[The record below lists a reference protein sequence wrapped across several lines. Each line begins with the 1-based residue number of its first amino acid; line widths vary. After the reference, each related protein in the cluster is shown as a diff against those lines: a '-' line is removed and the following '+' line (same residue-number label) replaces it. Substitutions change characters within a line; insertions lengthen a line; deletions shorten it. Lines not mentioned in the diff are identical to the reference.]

1 MGRMVLDGQLQHLIG
16 TYGAWLVGAVVG
28 LESMG
33 IPLPG
38 ETTLVTAALYA
49 GTTGRLSITSVV
61 LGAAAGAI
69 VGDNIGFWI
78 GRRFGYRWVVRH
90 QSALRL
96 TPRRLK
102 LGQYLFLRHGG
113 KVVFVGRFVAVLR
126 AFAALLAGL
135 NRMPWRRFLVFNM
148 IGAIVWAVAYG
159 GGAYAFGD
167 KLTSVLGET
176 GILLS
181 AAAAALVVIGFLLAR
196 KYERRLSDEAE
207 RYLPLTRE
215 T

>member
-1 MGRMVLDGQLQHLIG
+1 MALDGQLQHLVAA
-16 TYGAWLVGAVVG
+16 YGAWLVGAIVG

-49 GTTGRLSITSVV
+49 GATGRLSIAAVV
-61 LGAAAGAI
+61 FAAAAGAI

-78 GRRFGYRWVVRH
+78 GRTLGYRWVVRH

-96 TPRRLK
+96 TPKRLR
-102 LGQYLFLRHGG
+102 LGQYLFDRHGG
-113 KVVFVGRFVAVLR
+113 KVVFLGRFVAVLR

-135 NRMPWRRFLVFNM
+135 NRMRWRRFLVFNM
-148 IGAIVWAVAYG
+148 MGAIVWASAYG

-167 KLTSVLGET
+167 KLTNVLGET

-181 AAAAALVVIGFLLAR
+181 AVAAALVVIGFLLAR
-196 KYERRLSDEAE
+196 KYERRVSDEAE
-207 RYLPLTRE
+207 RHVPLTRE

>member
-1 MGRMVLDGQLQHLIG
+1 VDGQLEHLIA
-16 TYGAWLVGAVVG
+16 TYGAWLVGAIVG

-49 GTTGRLSITSVV
+49 GATGRLSIAAVV
-61 LGAAAGAI
+61 FAAAAGAI

-78 GRRFGYRWVVRH
+78 GRTLGYRWVVRH

-96 TPRRLK
+96 TPKRLR
-102 LGQYLFLRHGG
+102 LGQYLFDRHGG
-113 KVVFVGRFVAVLR
+113 KVVFLGRFVAVLR

-135 NRMPWRRFLVFNM
+135 NRMRWRRFLVFNM
-148 IGAIVWAVAYG
+148 MGAIVWASAYG

-167 KLTSVLGET
+167 KLTNVLGET

-181 AAAAALVVIGFLLAR
+181 AVAAALVVIGFLLAR
-196 KYERRLSDEAE
+196 KYERRVSDEAE
-207 RYLPLTRE
+207 RHVPLTRE

>member
-1 MGRMVLDGQLQHLIG
+1 MVADGQLQHLIA
-16 TYGAWLVGAVVG
+16 TYGAWLVGGVVG
-28 LESMG
+28 IESMG
-33 IPLPG
+33 VPLPG

-49 GTTGRLSITSVV
+49 GTTGRLSITSV
-61 LGAAAGAI
+61 LLAAAAGAV

-78 GRRFGYRWVVRH
+78 GRTFGYRWVVRH
-90 QSALRL
+90 QSTFRM

-113 KVVFVGRFVAVLR
+113 KVVFFGRFIAVLR

-148 IGAIVWAVAYG
+148 AGAIVWAAAYG

-167 KLTSVLGET
+167 RLTNVLGET

-196 KYERRLSDEAE
+196 KYEQRLSEEAE
-207 RYLPLTRE
+207 RNSALTTPKRG
-215 T
+215 

>member
-1 MGRMVLDGQLQHLIG
+1 MDGQLEHLIA
-16 TYGAWLVGAVVG
+16 TYGAWLVGAIVG

-49 GTTGRLSITSVV
+49 GATGRLSIAAVV
-61 LGAAAGAI
+61 FAAAAGAI

-78 GRRFGYRWVVRH
+78 GRTLGYRWVVRH

-96 TPRRLK
+96 TPKRLR
-102 LGQYLFLRHGG
+102 LGQYLFDRHGG
-113 KVVFVGRFVAVLR
+113 KVVFLGRFVAVLR

-135 NRMPWRRFLVFNM
+135 NRMRWRRFLVFNM
-148 IGAIVWAVAYG
+148 MGAIVWASAYG

-167 KLTSVLGET
+167 KLTNVLGET

-196 KYERRLSDEAE
+196 KYERRVSDEAE
-207 RYLPLTRE
+207 RHVPLTRE

>member
-1 MGRMVLDGQLQHLIG
+1 MLLNGQLGHLVA
-16 TYGAWLVGAVVG
+16 TYGAWLVGGVVG

-49 GTTGRLSITSVV
+49 GATGRLSIAAVV
-61 LGAAAGAI
+61 FAAAAGAI

-78 GRRFGYRWVVRH
+78 GRTLGYRWVVRH

-96 TPRRLK
+96 TPKRLR
-102 LGQYLFLRHGG
+102 LGQYLFDRHGG
-113 KVVFVGRFVAVLR
+113 KVVFLGRFVAVLR

-135 NRMPWRRFLVFNM
+135 NRMRWRRFLVFNM
-148 IGAIVWAVAYG
+148 MGAIVWASAYG

-167 KLTSVLGET
+167 KLTNVLGET
-176 GILLS
+176 GIVLS

-196 KYERRLSDEAE
+196 KYERRVSDEAE
-207 RYLPLTRE
+207 RHMPLTRE

>member
-1 MGRMVLDGQLQHLIG
+1 VDGQLQHLIA
-16 TYGAWLVGAVVG
+16 TYGAWLVGAIVG

-49 GTTGRLSITSVV
+49 GATGRLSIAAVV
-61 LGAAAGAI
+61 FAAAAGAI
-69 VGDNIGFWI
+69 VGDNMGFWI
-78 GRRFGYRWVVRH
+78 GRTLGYRWVVRH

-96 TPRRLK
+96 TPKRLR
-102 LGQYLFLRHGG
+102 LGQYLFDRHGG
-113 KVVFVGRFVAVLR
+113 KVVFLGRFVAVLR

-135 NRMPWRRFLVFNM
+135 NRMRWRRFLVFNM
-148 IGAIVWAVAYG
+148 MGAIVWASAYG

-167 KLTSVLGET
+167 KLTNVLGET

-181 AAAAALVVIGFLLAR
+181 AVAAALVVIGFLLAR
-196 KYERRLSDEAE
+196 KYERRVSDEAE
-207 RYLPLTRE
+207 RHVPLTRE

>member
-1 MGRMVLDGQLQHLIG
+1 MFLDGQLEHLVA
-16 TYGAWLVGAVVG
+16 TYGAWLVGAIVG

-49 GTTGRLSITSVV
+49 GATGRLSIAAVV
-61 LGAAAGAI
+61 FAAAAGAI

-78 GRRFGYRWVVRH
+78 GRTLGYRWVVRH

-96 TPRRLK
+96 TPKRLR
-102 LGQYLFLRHGG
+102 LGQYLFDRHGG
-113 KVVFVGRFVAVLR
+113 KVVFLGRFVAVLR

-135 NRMPWRRFLVFNM
+135 NRMRWGRFLVFNM
-148 IGAIVWAVAYG
+148 MGAIVWASAYG

-167 KLTSVLGET
+167 KLTNVLGDT

-196 KYERRLSDEAE
+196 KYEQRLSEEAE
-207 RYLPLTRE
+207 QNLALTTPKRG
-215 T
+215 

>member
-1 MGRMVLDGQLQHLIG
+1 
-16 TYGAWLVGAVVG
+16 
-28 LESMG
+28 MG

-49 GTTGRLSITSVV
+49 GATGRLSIAAVV
-61 LGAAAGAI
+61 FAAAAGAI

-78 GRRFGYRWVVRH
+78 GRTLGYRWVVRH

-96 TPRRLK
+96 TPKRLR
-102 LGQYLFLRHGG
+102 LGQYLFDRHGG
-113 KVVFVGRFVAVLR
+113 KVVFLGRFVAVLR

-135 NRMPWRRFLVFNM
+135 NRMRWRRFLVFNM
-148 IGAIVWAVAYG
+148 MGAIVWASAYG

-196 KYERRLSDEAE
+196 KYERRVSDEAE
-207 RYLPLTRE
+207 RHVPLTRE

>member
-1 MGRMVLDGQLQHLIG
+1 MALDGQLQHLVA
-16 TYGAWLVGAVVG
+16 TYGAWLVGAIVG

-49 GTTGRLSITSVV
+49 GATGRLSIAAVV
-61 LGAAAGAI
+61 FAAAAGAI

-78 GRRFGYRWVVRH
+78 GRTLGYRWVVRH
-90 QSALRL
+90 QSTLRL
-96 TPRRLK
+96 TPKRLR
-102 LGQYLFLRHGG
+102 LGQYLFDRHGG
-113 KVVFVGRFVAVLR
+113 KVVFLGRFVAVLR

-135 NRMPWRRFLVFNM
+135 NRMRWRRFLVFNM
-148 IGAIVWAVAYG
+148 MGAIVWASAYG

-167 KLTSVLGET
+167 KLTNVLGDT

-196 KYERRLSDEAE
+196 KYEQRLSEKAE
-207 RYLPLTRE
+207 RYLPTH

>member
-1 MGRMVLDGQLQHLIG
+1 MDGQLEHLIA
-16 TYGAWLVGAVVG
+16 TYGAWLVGAIVG

-49 GTTGRLSITSVV
+49 GATGRLSIAAVV
-61 LGAAAGAI
+61 FAAAAGAI

-78 GRRFGYRWVVRH
+78 GRTLGYRWVVRH

-96 TPRRLK
+96 TPKRLR
-102 LGQYLFLRHGG
+102 LGQYLFDRHGG
-113 KVVFVGRFVAVLR
+113 KVVFLGRFVAVLR

-135 NRMPWRRFLVFNM
+135 NRMRWRRFLVFNM
-148 IGAIVWAVAYG
+148 MGAIVWASAYG

-167 KLTSVLGET
+167 KLTNVLGET

-181 AAAAALVVIGFLLAR
+181 AVAAALVVIGFLLAR
-196 KYERRLSDEAE
+196 KYERRVSDEAE
-207 RYLPLTRE
+207 RHVPLTRE

>member
-1 MGRMVLDGQLQHLIG
+1 MALDGQLQHLVA
-16 TYGAWLVGAVVG
+16 TYGAWLVGAIVG

-49 GTTGRLSITSVV
+49 GATGRLSIAAVV
-61 LGAAAGAI
+61 FAAAAGAI

-78 GRRFGYRWVVRH
+78 GRTLGYRWVVRH

-96 TPRRLK
+96 TPKRLR
-102 LGQYLFLRHGG
+102 LGQYLFDRHGG
-113 KVVFVGRFVAVLR
+113 KVVFLGRFVAVLR

-135 NRMPWRRFLVFNM
+135 NRMRWRRFLVFNM
-148 IGAIVWAVAYG
+148 MGAIVWASAYG

-167 KLTSVLGET
+167 KLTNVLGET

-196 KYERRLSDEAE
+196 KYERRVSDEAE
-207 RYLPLTRE
+207 RHVPLTRE